1 MGKKMWH
8 NSPGVKEEGVLPCAE
23 IFSRE
28 EEDLVTLQNHRLLL
42 KVSVTASK
50 DAIAHPGGVT

>member
-1 MGKKMWH
+1 MWH